1 MEDDKFKELFK
12 EFDPEL
18 SSSFQFIAKLQKNM
32 EAVEIIRRYNA
43 AQKRRNKWAVA
54 IAGAC
59 GFTMGVILTLLFP
72 LIVDWISYFK
82 ISLPL
87 LSANTLPIDFSY
99 IAWILVAA
107 VSVLTSVSVYQIALT
122 KLSFCQKLSEMRDN

>member
-1 MEDDKFKELFK
+1 MEDDKIKDIFKD
-12 EFDPEL
+12 FDPEL
-18 SSSFQFIAKLQKNM
+18 SSSFQFMAKLQKNM

-59 GFTMGVILTLLFP
+59 GFAMGVILTLLFP
-72 LIVDWISYFK
+72 MIVDWISSFK

-87 LSANTLPIDFSY
+87 LNAATMAIDFSY

-107 VSVLTSVSVYQIALT
+107 VSVLTALWVYELASA
-122 KLSFCQKLSEMRDN
+122 KLSPKLVQ

>member
-1 MEDDKFKELFK
+1 MEDDKIKDLFK
-12 EFDPEL
+12 EFEPEL
-18 SSSFQFIAKLQKNM
+18 SSSFQFMAKLQKNM

-59 GFTMGVILTLLFP
+59 GFAMGVILTLLFP
-72 LIVDWISYFK
+72 LILDWVSSIK

-87 LSANTLPIDFSY
+87 ISAGTMSIDFSY
-99 IAWILVAA
+99 IAWFLVAA
-107 VSVLTSVSVYQIALT
+107 VSVLTSISVYELASA
-122 KLSFCQKLSEMRDN
+122 KLSPKLVQ

>member
-1 MEDDKFKELFK
+1 MEDDKIKDIFKD
-12 EFDPEL
+12 FDPEL
-18 SSSFQFIAKLQKNM
+18 SSSFQFMAKLQKNM

-43 AQKRRNKWAVA
+43 AQTRRNKWAVA

-59 GFTMGVILTLLFP
+59 GFAMGVILTLLFP
-72 LIVDWISYFK
+72 MIVDWISSFK

-87 LSANTLPIDFSY
+87 LNAATMAIDFSY

-107 VSVLTSVSVYQIALT
+107 VSVLTALWVYELASA
-122 KLSFCQKLSEMRDN
+122 KLSPKLVQ